1 MKAKKK
7 IILQIG
13 KNLCSLAL
21 VLIMMIC
28 IIPQMTV
35 KADNVGTTE
44 EKLEEDWGAMSS
56 AAGKMNMTNTTTKA
70 QVMKVITAAAKN
82 GTKAEW
88 KSFRKVD
95 ATYESKG
102 GVTAYLNLS
111 LDGKTRELY
120 INEVIPTL
128 GNNRPEKGIAVSE
141 DEWNILRL
149 TNIERA
155 KEGKKLLTM
164 PAALQKATAV
174 RAKENVNNTQP
185 AHTRPNGTSYKTA
198 VPSSF
203 KTTGLGEN
211 MYKCTKTVTAQLAMR
226 GWMNSASHKANILR
240 ENYQYLGVG
249 CLLYTSDAADEL

>member
-185 AHTRPNGTSYKTA
+185 AHTSPNGTSYKLCRNR
-198 VPSSF
+198 F
-203 KTTGLGEN
+203 
-211 MYKCTKTVTAQLAMR
+211 CTFVHILAES
-226 GWMNSASHKANILR
+226 GSLKANILR
-240 ENYQYLGVG
+240 ENYQYLGFGLPSIGGKDSMSGTFNDIDVPDRK
-249 CLLYTSDAADEL
+249 SVV

>member
-1 MKAKKK
+1 MWVR
-7 IILQIG
+7 QR
-13 KNLCSLAL
+13 KNSRKTGGNEFSSRQNEYDQYNNQSTGHESNYCCS
-21 VLIMMIC
+21 
-28 IIPQMTV
+28 
-35 KADNVGTTE
+35 
-44 EKLEEDWGAMSS
+44 
-56 AAGKMNMTNTTTKA
+56 
-70 QVMKVITAAAKN
+70 KN

-155 KEGKKLLTM
+155 KEGKTYH
-164 PAALQKATAV
+164 AGSIAKATAV

-211 MYKCTKTVTAQLAMR
+211 MYKCTKR
-226 GWMNSASHKANILR
+226 LR
-240 ENYQYLGVG
+240 HSLRCVDG
-249 CLLYTSDAADEL
+249 

>member
-1 MKAKKK
+1 MYMKAKKK

-155 KEGKKLLTM
+155 KEGKNFLPCRQHCKKQPQSVQRKMSTIHSQHIPDLM
-164 PAALQKATAV
+164 EPATRLPFRLPLRLPDSARICTNVQK
-174 RAKENVNNTQP
+174 R
-185 AHTRPNGTSYKTA
+185 
-198 VPSSF
+198 
-203 KTTGLGEN
+203 
-211 MYKCTKTVTAQLAMR
+211 
-226 GWMNSASHKANILR
+226 LR
-240 ENYQYLGVG
+240 HSLRCVDG
-249 CLLYTSDAADEL
+249 

>member
-141 DEWNILRL
+141 DEWNI
-149 TNIERA
+149 
-155 KEGKKLLTM
+155 
-164 PAALQKATAV
+164 
-174 RAKENVNNTQP
+174 
-185 AHTRPNGTSYKTA
+185 
-198 VPSSF
+198 
-203 KTTGLGEN
+203 
-211 MYKCTKTVTAQLAMR
+211 
-226 GWMNSASHKANILR
+226 
-240 ENYQYLGVG
+240 
-249 CLLYTSDAADEL
+249 

>member
-1 MKAKKK
+1 MKVKKK

-155 KEGKKLLTM
+155 KEGKNFLPCRQHCKKQPQSVPGKMSTIHSQHIPDQMEPATRLPFRLPLRIPDSARICTNVQKLL
-164 PAALQKATAV
+164 
-174 RAKENVNNTQP
+174 R
-185 AHTRPNGTSYKTA
+185 HS
-198 VPSSF
+198 
-203 KTTGLGEN
+203 
-211 MYKCTKTVTAQLAMR
+211 
-226 GWMNSASHKANILR
+226 LR
-240 ENYQYLGVG
+240 CVDG
-249 CLLYTSDAADEL
+249 

>member
-1 MKAKKK
+1 MQSGTGTYYDDLHHTADDRKSR
-7 IILQIG
+7 QCGYDRG
-13 KNLCSLAL
+13 KTRGRLGGNEFSSRQNEYDQYNNQSTGHESNYCCS
-21 VLIMMIC
+21 
-28 IIPQMTV
+28 
-35 KADNVGTTE
+35 
-44 EKLEEDWGAMSS
+44 
-56 AAGKMNMTNTTTKA
+56 
-70 QVMKVITAAAKN
+70 KN

-164 PAALQKATAV
+164 PAALQKQPQSVPRKMSTIHSQHIPDQMEPATRLPFRLPLRIPDSA
-174 RAKENVNNTQP
+174 RICTNVQ
-185 AHTRPNGTSYKTA
+185 K
-198 VPSSF
+198 
-203 KTTGLGEN
+203 L
-211 MYKCTKTVTAQLAMR
+211 
-226 GWMNSASHKANILR
+226 LR
-240 ENYQYLGVG
+240 HSLRCVDG
-249 CLLYTSDAADEL
+249 

>member
-111 LDGKTRELY
+111 L
-120 INEVIPTL
+120 V
-128 GNNRPEKGIAVSE
+128 
-141 DEWNILRL
+141 
-149 TNIERA
+149 
-155 KEGKKLLTM
+155 
-164 PAALQKATAV
+164 
-174 RAKENVNNTQP
+174 
-185 AHTRPNGTSYKTA
+185 
-198 VPSSF
+198 
-203 KTTGLGEN
+203 
-211 MYKCTKTVTAQLAMR
+211 
-226 GWMNSASHKANILR
+226 
-240 ENYQYLGVG
+240 
-249 CLLYTSDAADEL
+249 

>member
-1 MKAKKK
+1 MYMKAKKK

-28 IIPQMTV
+28 IIPQMIV

-149 TNIERA
+149 TN
-155 KEGKKLLTM
+155 M
-164 PAALQKATAV
+164 
-174 RAKENVNNTQP
+174 
-185 AHTRPNGTSYKTA
+185 NGPWS
-198 VPSSF
+198 
-203 KTTGLGEN
+203 
-211 MYKCTKTVTAQLAMR
+211 
-226 GWMNSASHKANILR
+226 
-240 ENYQYLGVG
+240 
-249 CLLYTSDAADEL
+249 

>member
-1 MKAKKK
+1 MKVKKK

-28 IIPQMTV
+28 ILPQMTV

-95 ATYESKG
+95 ATYERKG
-102 GVTAYLNLS
+102 KNFLPCRQHCKKQPQSVQRKMSTIHSQHIPDQMEPATRLPFRLLLRIPDSVRICTNVQKRLRHS
-111 LDGKTRELY
+111 LRCVDG
-120 INEVIPTL
+120 
-128 GNNRPEKGIAVSE
+128 
-141 DEWNILRL
+141 
-149 TNIERA
+149 
-155 KEGKKLLTM
+155 
-164 PAALQKATAV
+164 
-174 RAKENVNNTQP
+174 
-185 AHTRPNGTSYKTA
+185 
-198 VPSSF
+198 
-203 KTTGLGEN
+203 
-211 MYKCTKTVTAQLAMR
+211 
-226 GWMNSASHKANILR
+226 
-240 ENYQYLGVG
+240 
-249 CLLYTSDAADEL
+249 

>member
-28 IIPQMTV
+28 ILPQMTV

-164 PAALQKATAV
+164 PAALQKKQPQSVPRKMSTIHSQHIPDQMEPATRLPFRLPLRIPDSA
-174 RAKENVNNTQP
+174 RICTNVQ
-185 AHTRPNGTSYKTA
+185 K
-198 VPSSF
+198 
-203 KTTGLGEN
+203 L
-211 MYKCTKTVTAQLAMR
+211 
-226 GWMNSASHKANILR
+226 LR
-240 ENYQYLGVG
+240 HSLRCVDG
-249 CLLYTSDAADEL
+249 